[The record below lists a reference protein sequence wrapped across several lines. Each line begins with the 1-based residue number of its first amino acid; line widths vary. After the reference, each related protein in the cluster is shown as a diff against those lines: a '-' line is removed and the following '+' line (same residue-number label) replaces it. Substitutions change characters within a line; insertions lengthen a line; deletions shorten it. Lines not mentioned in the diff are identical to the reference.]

1 MRSENQRL
9 KEMAEGQ
16 MKFIDEYKKETNELR
31 SRLLEVSNIV
41 QGRDTKQINSSSNDI
56 SGNDSRRE
64 RRKGAASISC

>member
-16 MKFIDEYKKETNELR
+16 MKFIDEYKKETKELR
-31 SRLLEVSNIV
+31 SRLLEVSNMV